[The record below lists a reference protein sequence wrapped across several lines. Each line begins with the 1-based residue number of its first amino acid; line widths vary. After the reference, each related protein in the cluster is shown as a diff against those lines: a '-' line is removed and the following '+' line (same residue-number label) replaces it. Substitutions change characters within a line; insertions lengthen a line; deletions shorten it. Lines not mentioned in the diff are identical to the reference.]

1 MRLRRHH
8 IWLAVGIALTVA
20 AWLAWSALTVR
31 SDLAP

>member
-8 IWLAVGIALTVA
+8 LWLVVGLVLTAA
-20 AWLAWSALTVR
+20 AWLAWSALTVQ